1 MYSVP
6 SVSANA
12 TIPYPYIP
20 TESLSTSHG
29 AIGEGCYQLVS
40 DGAERV
46 VVQSGVGGYRSPQK
60 SRNPMNWCG
69 WSLDGPNL
77 GPDGGST
84 VGDGYH

>member
-1 MYSVP
+1 MRANREVDWGYSVP

-60 SRNPMNWCG
+60 SRNPMNWCQDDLSEG
-69 WSLDGPNL
+69 VA
-77 GPDGGST
+77 GGVS
-84 VGDGYH
+84 